1 MVMGT
6 ALITHVM
13 SENQKTSLSI
23 NVTGGHFHKGLMIKH
38 PRRVNLVTS
47 GTTVSN
53 AKASYSSHGVGFK
66 DRTGK
71 PWLNIRAKHLC

>member
-6 ALITHVM
+6 ALITHVL
-13 SENQKTSLSI
+13 SEKEKTSLSTKVI
-23 NVTGGHFHKGLMIKH
+23 GGHFHKVLMIKH

-53 AKASYSSHGVGFK
+53 TKASYSSHGVGFK

-71 PWLNIRAKHLC
+71 PCLNIRAKHLC

>member
-1 MVMGT
+1 MVVGT
-6 ALITHVM
+6 ALITHVL
-13 SENQKTSLSI
+13 SENQKTSLST
-23 NVTGGHFHKGLMIKH
+23 NVVGGQFHKVLVIKH

-47 GTTVSN
+47 GTTLSN

-71 PWLNIRAKHLC
+71 PWLNIRAKHPC